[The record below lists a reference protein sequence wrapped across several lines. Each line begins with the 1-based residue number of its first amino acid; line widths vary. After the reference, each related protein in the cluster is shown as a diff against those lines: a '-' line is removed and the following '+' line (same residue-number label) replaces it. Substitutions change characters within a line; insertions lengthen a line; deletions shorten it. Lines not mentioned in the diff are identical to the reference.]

1 MKRTLFYGLL
11 LSGVAC
17 KSTNY
22 TTPVTVP
29 IAFSPPVQVAVN
41 GYTGNLMEPFLTR
54 DGNVLLFNNL
64 NSPTENTNL
73 HWATRLT
80 DSTFQYQ
87 GELTGVNTPDLE
99 GVPTL
104 DQAGNLYF
112 VSTRNYVTTLSTLY
126 QGSFANGAVMNLR
139 LIPGVSRQQAGIVNF
154 DVEVS
159 ADGQRLYFVDAQFD
173 QSGTPQTADLVI
185 ARKTSTGFERLPN
198 SATLLQNLNTEAL
211 EYAAGIS
218 ANELELYFTR
228 VATPLTATSVPVV
241 MVATRP
247 GPAAAFGQPMAV
259 ASITGFAE
267 APTVAPDQKTIY
279 FHRKDNGVFG
289 LYLTRK
295 K

>member
-1 MKRTLFYGLL
+1 M
-11 LSGVAC
+11 
-17 KSTNY
+17 
-22 TTPVTVP
+22 
-29 IAFSPPVQVAVN
+29 
-41 GYTGNLMEPFLTR
+41 
-54 DGNVLLFNNL
+54 
-64 NSPTENTNL
+64 
-73 HWATRLT
+73 
-80 DSTFQYQ
+80 
-87 GELTGVNTPDLE
+87 NTPDLE

-112 VSTRNYVTTLSTLY
+112 VSTRNYATTLSTLY
-126 QGSFANGAVMNLR
+126 QGNFANGAVTNVQ

-173 QSGTPQTADLVI
+173 QSGTPQTADLVL

-198 SATLLQNLNTEAL
+198 SATLLQNINTEAL

-218 ANELELYFTR
+218 ANQQELYFTR
-228 VATPLTATSVPVV
+228 VVTPLTANSVPVI

-247 GPAAAFGQPMAV
+247 NADAVFSQPVAV

-267 APTVAPDQKTIY
+267 APTVAPDQKTVY
-279 FHRKDNGVFG
+279 FHRKDNGIFG